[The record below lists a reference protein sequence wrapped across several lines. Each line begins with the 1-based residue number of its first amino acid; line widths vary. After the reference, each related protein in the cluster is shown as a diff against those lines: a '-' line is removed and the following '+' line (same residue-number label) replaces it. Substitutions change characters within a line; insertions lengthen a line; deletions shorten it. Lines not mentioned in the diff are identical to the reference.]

1 MSMTTTSMASRRRVR
16 DARSVFVDA
25 AAWIAL
31 INRRDDLSARAWQVM
46 RDLQKRRTRL
56 VTTEFVLLEVADA
69 LSAPALRAN
78 AVAYVELMRRFPY
91 LTIIPA
97 DSELFAAGW
106 TLYAER
112 TDKEWSL
119 TDCISFAV
127 MTERRITDAFTSDH
141 HFEQAGFHKLL

>member
-1 MSMTTTSMASRRRVR
+1 
-16 DARSVFVDA
+16 VFVDA

-56 VTTEFVLLEVADA
+56 VTTEFVLLEV
-69 LSAPALRAN
+69 
-78 AVAYVELMRRFPY
+78 
-91 LTIIPA
+91 A